1 MEMFTLVFI
10 FLIFV
15 IFGKL
20 FMFAVKASWGIVKI
34 LFTVL
39 LLPLVLIVLVVAG
52 LFYIALPV
60 LVIAGVI
67 SLLSSRT

>member
-1 MEMFTLVFI
+1 MFTLIFI
-10 FLIFV
+10 LFTLM

-34 LFTVL
+34 LFTIL
-39 LLPLVLIVLVVAG
+39 LLPLFLIILVFAG

-67 SLLSSRT
+67 SLVSSRI